1 MPAPKMAAEK
11 PAASEPTPQQ
21 PQAIEERPLSL
32 PAEIPSEPLQ
42 NAHSFELAQRI
53 ATAFAR
59 STLVPKAY
67 QSNIPN
73 CLIAVEI
80 AARLKMSPLQVMQ
93 SLVIVNGQ
101 PGWYSQFIIAS
112 INTCGRFG
120 PLTYVFSGEGMTP
133 TCKAVATEKSTGER
147 IEGSEITMQMA
158 KAEGWLD
165 RPGSKWKTMPEHMLR
180 FRAATFFGREY
191 VPEKLLGM
199 PAADELGD
207 IIDVTPDDKTGSRA
221 PTGIAGAKEML
232 SGSTTG

>member
-1 MPAPKMAAEK
+1 MPAPNVNKQTPPPPAE
-11 PAASEPTPQQ
+11 PAKEVESREPPS
-21 PQAIEERPLSL
+21 PLSL
-32 PAEIPSEPLQ
+32 PAEIPSEPLHT
-42 NAHSFELAQRI
+42 AHGFELAQRI

-67 QSNIPN
+67 QGNIPN
-73 CLIAVEI
+73 ALIAVEI
-80 AARLKMSPLQVMQ
+80 AARLRMSPLQVMQ

-120 PLTYVFSGEGMTP
+120 PLGYVFTGEGMSR
-133 TCKAVATEKSTGER
+133 TCKAVAVEKSTGER
-147 IEGSEITMQMA
+147 IEGSEITMSMA

-207 IIDVTPDDKTGSRA
+207 IIDVTPDKGTSGA
-221 PTGIAGAKEML
+221 PTGIAGAKEVL
-232 SGSTTG
+232 SGSSTS

>member
-1 MPAPKMAAEK
+1 MPAPTNKQTSPPPEPAQEAHAETNMGEFK
-11 PAASEPTPQQ
+11 QLADQ
-21 PQAIEERPLSL
+21 PGEMLVSRD
-32 PAEIPSEPLQ
+32 
-42 NAHSFELAQRI
+42 SFELAQRV

-67 QSNIPN
+67 QNNIAN
-73 CLIAVEI
+73 CMIAVEI
-80 AARLKMSPLQVMQ
+80 AARLRVSPLQVMQ
-93 SLVIVNGQ
+93 SLDVINGK
-101 PGWYSQFIIAS
+101 PGWNSQFIIAS

-120 PLTYVFSGEGMTP
+120 PLRFVTSGEGMSRS
-133 TCKAVATEKSTGER
+133 CKAVAVEKATGTT
-147 IEGSEITMQMA
+147 IEGTEITMSMA

-207 IIDVTPDDKTGSRA
+207 IIDVTPEKAVGSA
-221 PTGIAGAKEML
+221 PTGIAGAKEVL
-232 SGSTTG
+232 SGSTS